1 MTYFVIFKV
10 SFNDLINN
18 DIFLPFFFKL
28 PPFVEIRQEN
38 GKDIVAGF
46 MPEILRSIAAMM
58 SLK

>member
-18 DIFLPFFFKL
+18 DIFLTFFLKL
-28 PPFVEIRQEN
+28 SPFVEIRQEN
-38 GKDIVAGF
+38 GKDIIAGF
-46 MPEILRSIAAMM
+46 MPEILRSIAEMM